1 MKGTG
6 YRRVFPY
13 GRKVFIA
20 VIYFHK
26 DFLKLQLLWT
36 YIHILLPKKIFW
48 IQNLVHYNMFIFIKT
63 KIPRRGQKIKNPA
76 FPHWNLDSLW
86 EWEGGIEGKNPKHF
100 EAKLLSFPLAA
111 LSFVS
116 SSDPEFRDSWSWYY
130 SRAGLSTLEVLP
142 YNKSGDH
149 CTTSGSLVSLFH
161 QPFYSLAFSLPLW
174 APQNTFLSHLL
185 PVMQWEAKRRTLSP
199 PAAAGCYCLVMEK
212 SLAMVSKFS
221 NNCIM
226 TQKGG
231 ESWWNSQGI

>member
-36 YIHILLPKKIFW
+36 YIHILLPKKFFW

-161 QPFYSLAFSLPLW
+161 QPFSW
-174 APQNTFLSHLL
+174 AWHFLCPCGHL
-185 PVMQWEAKRRTLSP
+185 RTLSSVIFFLLCNERP
-199 PAAAGCYCLVMEK
+199 RDAHCPLLQLLDATA
-212 SLAMVSKFS
+212 
-221 NNCIM
+221 
-226 TQKGG
+226 
-231 ESWWNSQGI
+231 W